1 MHLVHK
7 EYDIAVRDNFS
18 DHTFDPLL
26 EFSAVFG
33 TGYHSGE
40 IKSEKPLVF
49 DSIGNI
55 AGNDPAGEPLDYG
68 CLSNARLSYKA
79 RIVLGPPAQDLDHS
93 ADFVLS
99 AYYRIKFP
107 LSCELCEISAV
118 LGKDLLVCCVR
129 GGTAARKIVFVGRR
143 ILSDGCQ
150 RLKIELRRTDSE
162 RLDQFEGDILSL
174 CDDRQ
179 QQMLCSYL
187 LRVILLRQIVG
198 NAHDLLTARRKAL
211 VIKKRKIG

>member
-1 MHLVHK
+1 MLDASNSALCSACTDQSVHLVHK

-40 IKSEKPLVF
+40 IKSGSLLFLTV
-49 DSIGNI
+49 SGNI

-68 CLSNARLSYKA
+68 CLSNAGEALLQGTDCSY
-79 RIVLGPPAQDLDHS
+79 LPPAQDLDHS
-93 ADFVLS
+93 ADLVLS

-129 GGTAARKIVFVGRR
+129 GGTAARKIVFVSRR

-150 RLKIELRRTDSE
+150 RLKIQAPAD
-162 RLDQFEGDILSL
+162 
-174 CDDRQ
+174 
-179 QQMLCSYL
+179 
-187 LRVILLRQIVG
+187 
-198 NAHDLLTARRKAL
+198 
-211 VIKKRKIG
+211 

>member
-7 EYDIAVRDNFS
+7 EDDIAVRDNFS

-26 EFSAVFG
+26 EFAAVFG
-33 TGYHSGE
+33 TGNHSGE
-40 IKSEKPLVF
+40 IQGEKPLVF

-68 CLSNARLSYKA
+68 GLSHPRLSYKA

-93 ADFVLS
+93 AYLVLS
-99 AYYRIKFP
+99 ANYRIKFP

-118 LGKDLLVCCVR
+118 LGKDLLVSRVG

-150 RLKIELRRTDSE
+150 RLKIQFRRTDPK
-162 RLDQFEGDILSL
+162 RLDQFEGDIFSL

-179 QQMLCSYL
+179 QQMFCSHL
-187 LRVILLRQIVG
+187 LGVVLLRQVAG
-198 NAHDLLTARRKAL
+198 NAHDLLTA
-211 VIKKRKIG
+211 G